1 MSLDN
6 IAIEQLNQT
15 FSIENNNQSL
25 NFKMGKGDIPVVE
38 VKNEFSSALISLQG
52 AHVLSWKPVGEDDVI
67 WLSSDAKFAIGKS
80 VRGGIPICWPWFGA
94 HASNNAFPAHGYART
109 VTWHVK
115 NTEALA
121 SGETQI
127 TFQLDT
133 QQLDHSLLEMW
144 PQATVAEYT
153 LTIGKTLTM
162 ELTTWNNSETAMTI
176 GQALHTYFNINDV
189 RETRIT
195 GLEGKPYLDKTDG
208 FKRKMQT
215 GPVIISDEV
224 DRVYLDTA
232 DDVVIDDSQRKIII
246 TKEGSHSTVVWNP
259 WKTVA
264 DKMGDLGED
273 GYLKMVCVESA
284 NAAEDTVSIA
294 AGEHYSL
301 RVIYKLG

>member
-6 IAIEQLNQT
+6 IAIEKLNQT

-109 VTWHVK
+109 VTWQVK

-144 PQATVAEYT
+144 PQATVAEYS

-215 GPVIISDEV
+215 GPMIISDEV

>member
-6 IAIEQLNQT
+6 IAIEKLNQT

-144 PQATVAEYT
+144 PQATVAEYS

>member
-6 IAIEQLNQT
+6 IAIEKLNQT

-109 VTWHVK
+109 VTWQVK

-144 PQATVAEYT
+144 PQATVAEYS